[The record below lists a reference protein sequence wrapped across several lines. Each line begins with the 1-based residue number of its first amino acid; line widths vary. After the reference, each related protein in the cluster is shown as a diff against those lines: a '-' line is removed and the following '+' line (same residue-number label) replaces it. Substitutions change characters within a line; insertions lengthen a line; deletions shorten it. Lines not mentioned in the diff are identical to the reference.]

1 MVSKICPALLIDPNH
16 SCASIQ
22 VPTIVIFT
30 KMDALEDRAFNEL
43 IEQHGLSFVDAK
55 EKAPSVAAERFQE
68 YYRSK
73 LDRVKHHPS
82 EIVQLRGTCKPVQTF
97 WANNVY
103 SFKLIF
109 QTCRNRAR
117 FVTSSS
123 SQPPGPSSQR
133 F

>member
-1 MVSKICPALLIDPNH
+1 MVSKICPALPIDPNH

-43 IEQHGLSFVDAK
+43 IEQGLSFMDAK

-68 YYRSK
+68 YYHSK

-82 EIVQLRGTCKPVQTF
+82 EIVHLRGTCKPF
-97 WANNVY
+97 
-103 SFKLIF
+103 
-109 QTCRNRAR
+109 
-117 FVTSSS
+117 
-123 SQPPGPSSQR
+123 G
-133 F
+133 